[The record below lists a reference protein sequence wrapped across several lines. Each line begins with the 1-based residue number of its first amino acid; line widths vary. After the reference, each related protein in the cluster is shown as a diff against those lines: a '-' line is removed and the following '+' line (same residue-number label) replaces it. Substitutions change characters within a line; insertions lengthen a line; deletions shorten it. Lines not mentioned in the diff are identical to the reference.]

1 MSIGDHGRLVIGLAA
16 AAVIHGLLAL
26 FIASIPPRPVVEPK
40 AKKVDRYAKLEAIR
54 EKVELPK
61 PEPPKPPEP
70 PPPKPEPEVA
80 EAPKPKPKSKPKA
93 KRKRR
98 KGQPKKKRPAAAP
111 KPKPAP
117 EVAPEPAPLVLSN
130 LGLTGGVAVQAGDE
144 DVFGDPSIAAT
155 PENTRPPP
163 QVEEAPAAPP
173 KRVAPRIVRRASGVY
188 PNDAP
193 HLGRVVEV
201 TLRLQV
207 DEEGKVAK
215 IHIVKGAGA
224 AFDREARKTARR
236 LRFKPGTLD
245 DVPTAMWVPWVVVF
259 EPSD

>member
-1 MSIGDHGRLVIGLAA
+1 VSVGDHGRLVIGLTIASL
-16 AAVIHGLLAL
+16 IHGLLAV
-26 FIASIPPRPVVEPK
+26 FILSIPPRPVVIPE

-61 PEPPKPPEP
+61 PKPPEP
-70 PPPKPEPEVA
+70 PPEKKPEPEVA
-80 EAPKPKPKSKPKA
+80 EVPKAKPKA

-98 KGQPKKKRPAAAP
+98 KGQPKRKRPAAAP
-111 KPKPAP
+111 KPDPTP
-117 EVAPEPAPLVLSN
+117 EVVAEPAPLVLSN

-144 DVFGDPSIAAT
+144 DVFGDPSVAAT
-155 PENTRPPP
+155 QENTRPPP
-163 QVEEAPAAPP
+163 EVDDAPVAPP
-173 KRVAPRIVRRASGVY
+173 KRVAPRVVRRAIGSY
-188 PNDAP
+188 PDDAP

-201 TLRLQV
+201 TLRLEI

-215 IHIVKGAGA
+215 IHVVKGAGA

-245 DVPTAMWVPWVVVF
+245 DVPTPMWVPWIVVF
-259 EPSD
+259 EPAD

>member
-1 MSIGDHGRLVIGLAA
+1 MSIGDHGRLVIGLATA
-16 AAVIHGLLAL
+16 ALIHGLLAI
-26 FIASIPPRPVVEPK
+26 FIASIPPRPVVVPE
-40 AKKVDRYAKLEAIR
+40 AKKVDKYAKLEAIR

-70 PPPKPEPEVA
+70 PPEAKPEPEVA
-80 EAPKPKPKSKPKA
+80 KAPKPKPKPKA

-98 KGQPKKKRPAAAP
+98 KGQPKRKRPAAAP

-144 DVFGDPSIAAT
+144 DIFGDPSIAAT
-155 PENTRPPP
+155 AENTRPPP
-163 QVEEAPAAPP
+163 EVDEEPAGPP
-173 KRVAPRIVRRASGVY
+173 KRVAPRVVRRATGTY

-201 TLRLQV
+201 TLRLQI
-207 DEEGKVAK
+207 DESGKVAK
-215 IHIVKGAGA
+215 IHVVKSAGA
-224 AFDREARKTARR
+224 VFDREARKTARR

-259 EPSD
+259 EPYD

>member
-1 MSIGDHGRLVIGLAA
+1 VNVGDHGRLVIGLATA
-16 AAVIHGLLAL
+16 GLIHGLLAL
-26 FIASIPPRPVVEPK
+26 FIASIPPRPVVVPE

-70 PPPKPEPEVA
+70 PPPKPEPEPEVA
-80 EAPKPKPKSKPKA
+80 EAPKPKPKP

-98 KGQPKKKRPAAAP
+98 KGQPKRKKPAAAP
-111 KPKPAP
+111 KPEPAP

-130 LGLTGGVAVQAGDE
+130 LGLTGGVAVQSGEE
-144 DVFGDPSIAAT
+144 DIFGDPSVAAT
-155 PENTRPPP
+155 KENTRPPP
-163 QVEEAPAAPP
+163 EVDEAPKGPP
-173 KRVAPRIVRRASGVY
+173 KRVAPRVVKRANGSY
-188 PNDAP
+188 PDDAP

-215 IHIVKGAGA
+215 IHVVKGAGA

-245 DVPTAMWVPWVVVF
+245 DVPTPMWVPWVVVF